1 MALTGLEIYKLLP
14 KKNCGECGPPT
25 CLAFAMSLAA
35 GKASLEVCPYV
46 SDEAK
51 EALGAASAPPIKLV
65 KIGAGD
71 KAVELGDETV
81 IFRHDKTFFHP
92 TGIAFEV
99 EDSLSEADLT
109 QKLQE
114 INQLEFDRV
123 GLHYEVD
130 MVAVKQTGDAAQ
142 FKAAVQKVAA
152 ATNLSLVL
160 ITEDPASADQA
171 LEACKGRNPLLYAA
185 TENNFSEMTDLA
197 KKYSVPLGVKAEN
210 IFALSSLVE
219 KITALG
225 YKDLVLDSGSR
236 GTSQVLADLTELRRA
251 AIKKKYRPFGYP
263 TVAFTTATDPMEE
276 MIQAQVYVS
285 KYASMVVLKTTARH
299 FVLPLLAWRQNLYT
313 DPQKPI
319 QVETKIYEV
328 GDVTADSPVYLT
340 TNFSL
345 TYYSVEG
352 EVEGSKVPSYIIPVD
367 TDGTSVLTA
376 WAAGKYS
383 AEKIAEVINS
393 IGIEQ
398 KVNHREIILPGY
410 VAVLS
415 GKLEEKS
422 GWKVLVGPREA
433 AGIPAF
439 AKSRYGA

>member
-51 EALGAASAPPIKLV
+51 EALGAASAPPIKLI
-65 KIGAGD
+65 KIGVGD

-99 EDSLSEADLT
+99 KDSLSEAELT
-109 QKLQE
+109 QKLEE
-114 INQLEFDRV
+114 INALEFDRV

-142 FKAAVQKVAA
+142 FKAAVQKIAA

-160 ITEDPASADQA
+160 ITEDPASADQG

-185 TENNFSEMTDLA
+185 TENNYKEMTELA
-197 KKYSVPLGVKAEN
+197 QKYSVPLGVKAED
-210 IFALSSLVE
+210 IFNLSNLVE

-225 YKDLVLDSGSR
+225 YKELVLDSGSR
-236 GTSQVLADLTELRRA
+236 TTSKVLADLTEMRRA

-263 TVAFTTATDPMEE
+263 TIAFTTAEEPMEE
-276 MIQAQVYVS
+276 MMQSQVYVS
-285 KYASMVVLKTTARH
+285 KYASMVVLKTTDKH

-328 GDVTADSPVYLT
+328 GNVTADSPVYLT

-383 AEKIAEVINS
+383 AEKIAEVMNS
-393 IGIEQ
+393 IGIEE
-398 KVNHREIILPGY
+398 KVNHREVILPGY

-422 GWKVLVGPREA
+422 GWKVVVGPREA

>member
-35 GKASLEVCPYV
+35 GKTTLDLCPYV
-46 SDEAK
+46 SEETK
-51 EALGAASAPPIKLV
+51 EALGSASAPPIKLV
-65 KIGAGD
+65 KIGTGD
-71 KAVELGDETV
+71 KTVELGDETV
-81 IFRHDKTFFHP
+81 LFRHDKTFFHP

-99 EDSLSEADLT
+99 EDNLAGSQLT
-109 QKLQE
+109 QKLEE
-114 INQLEFDRV
+114 INALEFDRV

-130 MVAVKQTGDAAQ
+130 MVAVKQTGDASQ
-142 FKAAVQKVAA
+142 FKAAVEKVAA
-152 ATNLSLVL
+152 ATKLSLVL
-160 ITEDPASADQA
+160 ITEDPASAQQA
-171 LEACKGRNPLLYAA
+171 LEVCKGRNPLLYCATAA
-185 TENNFSEMTDLA
+185 NYNEMVELA
-197 KKYSVPLGVKAEN
+197 KKYGVPLGVKAET
-210 IFALSSLVE
+210 IFALSDLVE

-225 YKDLVLDSGSR
+225 HKDLVLDSGAR
-236 GTSQVLADLTELRRA
+236 GTSQVMADLTEMRRA

-263 TVAFTTATDPMEE
+263 VVAFTTAEDPMEE
-276 MIQAQVYVS
+276 MMQAQVYVS
-285 KYASMVVLKTTARH
+285 KYASMVVLKATAKH
-299 FVLPLLAWRQNLYT
+299 FVLPLLTWRQNIYT

-328 GDVTADSPVYLT
+328 GNVTPDSPVYLT

-345 TYYSVEG
+345 TYFSVEG

-383 AEKIAEVINS
+383 AERIAEVINS
-393 IGIEQ
+393 IGIAE
-398 KVNHREIILPGY
+398 KVNHREVILPGY

-422 GWKVLVGPREA
+422 GWKVIVGPREA

>member
-35 GKASLEVCPYV
+35 GKTTLDLCPYV
-46 SDEAK
+46 SEETK
-51 EALGAASAPPIKLV
+51 EALGSASAPPIKLI
-65 KIGAGD
+65 KIGTGD

-81 IFRHDKTFFHP
+81 LFRHDKTFFHP

-99 EDSLSEADLT
+99 EDSLADSQLT
-109 QKLQE
+109 QKLEE
-114 INQLEFDRV
+114 INALEFDRV

-130 MVAVKQTGDAAQ
+130 MVAVKQTGDASQ
-142 FKAAVQKVAA
+142 FKAAVEKVAA
-152 ATNLSLVL
+152 ATKLSLVL
-160 ITEDPASADQA
+160 ITEDPASAQQA
-171 LEACKGRNPLLYAA
+171 LEVCKGRNPLLYCATAA
-185 TENNFSEMTDLA
+185 NYNEMVELA
-197 KKYSVPLGVKAEN
+197 KKYGVPLGVKAET
-210 IFALSSLVE
+210 IFALSDLVE

-225 YKDLVLDSGSR
+225 YKDLVLDSGAR
-236 GTSQVLADLTELRRA
+236 GTSQVMADLTEMRRA

-263 TVAFTTATDPMEE
+263 VVAFTTAEDPMEE
-276 MIQAQVYVS
+276 MVQAQVYVS
-285 KYASMVVLKTTARH
+285 KYASMVVLKATAKH
-299 FVLPLLAWRQNLYT
+299 FVLPLLTWRQNIYT

-328 GDVTADSPVYLT
+328 GNVTPDSPVYLT

-345 TYYSVEG
+345 TYFSVEG

-383 AEKIAEVINS
+383 AERIAEVINS
-393 IGIEQ
+393 IGIAE
-398 KVNHREIILPGY
+398 KVNHREVILPGY

-422 GWKVLVGPREA
+422 GWKVIVGPREA

>member
-46 SDEAK
+46 SDDAK
-51 EALGAASAPPIKLV
+51 EALGAASAPPIKLI
-65 KIGAGD
+65 KIGAGG
-71 KAVELGDETV
+71 KTVELGDETV

-99 EDSLSEADLT
+99 EDSLSETELA
-109 QKLQE
+109 QKLEE
-114 INQLEFDRV
+114 INVLEFDRV

-142 FKAAVQKVAA
+142 FKTAVQKVAA
-152 ATNLSLVL
+152 TTSLSLVL

-171 LEACKGRNPLLYAA
+171 LEACKGRNPLLYCA
-185 TENNFSEMTDLA
+185 TENNYSEMTELA
-197 KKYSVPLGVKAEN
+197 KKYGVPLGVKAEN
-210 IFALSSLVE
+210 IFALSNLVE

-225 YKDLVLDSGSR
+225 YKELVLDSGAR
-236 GTSQVLADLTELRRA
+236 DTSKVLADLTEMRRA

-263 TVAFTTATDPMEE
+263 TVAFATAEDPMEE
-276 MIQAQVYVS
+276 IMQAQVYVS
-285 KYASMVVLKTTARH
+285 KYASMVVLKTTAKH

-328 GDVTADSPVYLT
+328 GNVTADSPVYLT

-352 EVEGSKVPSYIIPVD
+352 EVEGSKVASYIIPVD

-393 IGIEQ
+393 IGIAE

-422 GWKVLVGPREA
+422 GWKVVVGPREA